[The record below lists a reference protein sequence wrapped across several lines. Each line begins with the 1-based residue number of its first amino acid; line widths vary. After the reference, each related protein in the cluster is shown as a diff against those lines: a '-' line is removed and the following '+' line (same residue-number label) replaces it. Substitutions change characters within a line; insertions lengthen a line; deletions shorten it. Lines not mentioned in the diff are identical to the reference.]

1 MIITTRGSQISF
13 PGSRAGPILLGWVV
27 LGDIDRSASVI
38 RLLLTAI
45 VFLASTPAWAD
56 PVDIKIGYLRRPEPK
71 TGLSLLQIPAEN
83 NGIAGAQLAINDN
96 NTTGKFLNQ
105 QFSLEEI
112 RIDRDKDAA
121 AATIALAERGI
132 SFVIADLPAADLLA
146 AADAGKSANLLFFN
160 AGALD
165 DRLREEDC
173 RANVVHTAPTR
184 SMLAD
189 ALAQYLV
196 WKQWRRWLL
205 VVGSHAEDTLY
216 GDALRRSAKRFGARI
231 VQEKVFEDTGGARRT
246 DSGVVQIQRQLPVF
260 TQGAPAY
267 DVLVAADESEV
278 FAAYLPY
285 RTWDPRPVAGSAG
298 LVPTSWDGAHD
309 QWGAVQL
316 QDRFMRKFSRRMTAR
331 DMQAWTA
338 GRMIGDSASRTRS
351 TDPKAMLDFLKGPD
365 FALAA
370 FKGQRLTLRDWNLQL
385 RQPILLSDGRMIVSV
400 SPQEGFLHQVSELD
414 TLGIDRPESQCKLK

>member
-1 MIITTRGSQISF
+1 
-13 PGSRAGPILLGWVV
+13 L
-27 LGDIDRSASVI
+27 I
-38 RLLLTAI
+38 RLLLVGTI
-45 VFLASTPAWAD
+45 ILAWSSASAD
-56 PVDIKIGYLRRPEPK
+56 PVETKIGYLRRTEPG
-71 TGLSLLQIPAEN
+71 TSLSLIQIPAEN
-83 NGIAGAQLAINDN
+83 NGIAGAQLAVNDN

-105 QFSLEEI
+105 RFLLEDVRLAES
-112 RIDRDKDAA
+112 DDAA
-121 AATIALAERGI
+121 AAATALAERGV
-132 SFVIADLPAADLLA
+132 SLVLADLPADRLLE
-146 AADAGKSANLLFFN
+146 AADAGKPRNLLLFN
-160 AGALD
+160 VGALD

-205 VVGSHAEDTLY
+205 VVGSHPADKLY
-216 GDALRRSAKRFGARI
+216 GDALRRAAKRFGARI

-278 FAAYLPY
+278 FASYLPY

-298 LVPTSWDGAHD
+298 LVPTSWDGSHD
-309 QWGAVQL
+309 QWGAVQM
-316 QDRFMRKFSRRMTAR
+316 QERFMKLFSRRMTAL
-331 DMQAWTA
+331 DMQAWSA
-338 GRMIGDSASRTRS
+338 VRMIGESTSRTRS
-351 TDPKAMLDFLKGPD
+351 ADPKAMLDFLKGPD

-385 RQPILLSDGRMIVSV
+385 RQPILLADGRMIVSV

-414 TLGIDRPESQCKLK
+414 TLGIDRPESKCKLN